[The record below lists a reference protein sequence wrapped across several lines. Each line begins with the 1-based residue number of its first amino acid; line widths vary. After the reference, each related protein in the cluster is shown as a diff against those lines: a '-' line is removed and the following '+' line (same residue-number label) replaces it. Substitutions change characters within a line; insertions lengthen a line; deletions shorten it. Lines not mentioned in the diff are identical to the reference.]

1 MPMEVS
7 YKNYALTSYY
17 NWQLRNLRKI
27 MNASALIKI
36 LINSTCYN
44 SVWCIY
50 SKNSIYFF
58 PLIDFFDFN
67 NDLNSEE
74 EKFVKITF
82 SKTNEEPIQGSKM
95 ELSAKMVNYCCA
107 LPMFSQNRLSAILL
121 GHWFLYFKFRV
132 FFISVFRHIYLLY
145 FETLFHC

>member
-27 MNASALIKI
+27 IQASVLIKI
-36 LINSTCYN
+36 LINSTCYS

-58 PLIDFFDFN
+58 PLIDFFNFK
-67 NDLNSEE
+67 NDLNWGE
-74 EKFVKITF
+74 EKFVKTTF
-82 SKTNEEPIQGSKM
+82 PKANEDPIQASKM
-95 ELSAKMVNYCCA
+95 ELSAKMVNYCCNYCCA

-121 GHWFLYFKFRV
+121 GHWFFY
-132 FFISVFRHIYLLY
+132 I
-145 FETLFHC
+145 